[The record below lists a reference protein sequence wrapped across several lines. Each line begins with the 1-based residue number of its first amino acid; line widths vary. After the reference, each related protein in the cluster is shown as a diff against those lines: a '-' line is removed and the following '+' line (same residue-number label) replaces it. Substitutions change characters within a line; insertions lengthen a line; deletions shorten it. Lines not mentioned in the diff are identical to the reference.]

1 MQPEF
6 LDIDDIIEVQQHLI
20 EAYGGEPGLRDSGL
34 LQSAMAMPQAM
45 FGGVFLHEDLYQMA
59 AAYLFHIVKNHPFV
73 DGNKRAGTAAAIVF
87 LDINNV
93 EVRADQDDLATFV
106 VEVADGKHEKSA
118 IAEYFRRHSVPIV

>member
-20 EAYGGEPGLRDSGL
+20 ETYGGEPGLRDSGL
-34 LQSAMAMPQAM
+34 LQSAMAMPKAM

-73 DGNKRAGTAAAIVF
+73 DGNKRAGTAAAIAF
-87 LDINNV
+87 LDINDV
-93 EVRADQDDLATFV
+93 EVRADQDDLAAFV
-106 VEVADGKHEKSA
+106 VEVAEGKHEKAA
-118 IAEYFRRHSVPIV
+118 IADYLRRHSVPTV

>member
-20 EAYGGEPGLRDSGL
+20 ETYGGEPGLRDSGL
-34 LQSAMAMPQAM
+34 LQSAMAMPQSM

-73 DGNKRAGTAAAIVF
+73 DGNKRAGAAAAIAF
-87 LDINNV
+87 LDINSV
-93 EVRADQDDLATFV
+93 EVRADQDDLAAFV
-106 VEVADGKHEKSA
+106 LAVAEGKHEKAA
-118 IAEYFRRHSVPIV
+118 IAEYLSRNSVPTV